1 MFYNLYVYT
10 LSKDFLF
17 FLEYMMTKQNMI
29 KSMKIQYLNFP
40 SFFFVTFY
48 YFLHF
53 EFLYF
58 VMILIMRADYTPIIK
73 KRKK

>member
-1 MFYNLYVYT
+1 
-10 LSKDFLF
+10 
-17 FLEYMMTKQNMI
+17 
-29 KSMKIQYLNFP
+29 MKIQYLNFP

-58 VMILIMRADYTPIIK
+58 VMILIMRADYTPLIK
-73 KRKK
+73 KQKKIINNYLTKNTKRKIYYLQIFSI